1 VSGAVYNRA
10 GMKILIAVDG
20 SRYALDAVKLLVEH
34 AEWFRNLPE
43 VELVTVHLPVPA
55 VGRVGKNQ
63 LDKYYREEGEE
74 KLAAAKRALAAAKVP
89 FETHILVGP
98 VAESIVKHAKARRCD
113 LIYMGNRGA
122 GAIADAFIGST
133 ASKVLQLSDTPVL
146 LVK

>member
-1 VSGAVYNRA
+1 MLRGIIQGHANAKFSDECSWQIA
-10 GMKILIAVDG
+10 GCQ
-20 SRYALDAVKLLVEH
+20 
-34 AEWFRNLPE
+34 
-43 VELVTVHLPVPA
+43 A
-55 VGRVGKNQ
+55 VGRIGKGQ
-63 LDKYYREEGEE
+63 LDKYYRVEGEE